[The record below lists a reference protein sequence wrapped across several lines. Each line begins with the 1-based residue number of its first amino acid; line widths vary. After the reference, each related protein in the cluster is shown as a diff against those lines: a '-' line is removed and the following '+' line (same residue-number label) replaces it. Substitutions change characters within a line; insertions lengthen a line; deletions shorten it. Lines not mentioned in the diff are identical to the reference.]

1 MKISL
6 RETGKVIGEHTAPGL
21 VAMGRAYDYCFVAEN
36 PYPEAEGPMHVVL
49 TVDGEDAIAEMNEK
63 NNSTEFTAVFNP
75 IGSQQAQTGGA
86 TAGASKPDLTVSAI
100 RVKGSDPSGNNDC
113 DPGNNQV
120 DVVIKNQ
127 GSTPAGGFLVEL
139 VVDNGSEPPRGAGV
153 PGLAAGAEYTA
164 GIGTVTLQKGQHSLT
179 ASVDGRNQVAESDED
194 DNKKT
199 VNVTCK
205 DEDN

>member
-1 MKISL
+1 MKISM
-6 RETGKVIGEHTAPGL
+6 REGGKLIGEHTAPGL
-21 VAMGRAYDYCFVAEN
+21 AMGRAYDYCFVTDN
-36 PYPEAEGPMHVVL
+36 PIPSSQGPVHVIL

-75 IGSQQAQTGGA
+75 YDTQPAQAGGTTSGSN
-86 TAGASKPDLTVSAI
+86 KPDLAVSAI

-120 DVVIKNQ
+120 DVVVKNQ
-127 GSTPAGGFLVEL
+127 GNAPAGGFLVQL
-139 VVDNGSEPPRGAGV
+139 VVDNGSDPPRGAGV

-164 GIGTVTLQKGQHSLT
+164 GIGIVNLNQGQHALT
-179 ASVDGRNQVAESDED
+179 ASVDAKNQVAESDED

-199 VNVTCK
+199 ANITCK
-205 DEDN
+205 EE